1 MRFRHYKPWAAAF
14 KLSKTEEGGTQFL
27 SNLFIIP
34 AQPTKLMT
42 RVRDPIHDYIDLS
55 SVKVK
60 LVDTPAYQ
68 RLRWIKQLGPT
79 NLVYPGANHTR
90 HEHCMGTSHVV
101 DKMADSAGLS
111 TTEKKLAS
119 VAGLLHDLGH
129 TAFSHLGDDINGVE
143 DHVIRTTKI
152 ISQTEISDILSDE
165 GLDSKAVSEIITGN
179 HQLGPLVSGDLDGD
193 RLDYLVR
200 DAHYTGVSTGVDMGR
215 LIATMEMS
223 NSQLVIKESGLPAV
237 EALLTARSTMYPTVY
252 FHPFVRGAEL
262 MLARATNNAISS
274 DKISIDEFTTFTDHK
289 LLSEL
294 DKSGGLSQQIIK
306 DFENRNIV
314 KRAVSITKEQAESS
328 GLEKSN
334 RSEYEVSIASKLD
347 VSPSEI
353 YVDIPSFS
361 VLPGL
366 KAKILK
372 KDGEIELAR
381 NLSRLVSGL
390 YEAQFDHWRC
400 RVYGPSKIKED
411 IAKVSKTVLG
421 V

>member
-1 MRFRHYKPWAAAF
+1 
-14 KLSKTEEGGTQFL
+14 
-27 SNLFIIP
+27 
-34 AQPTKLMT
+34 MT

-55 SVKVK
+55 SVEVK

-101 DKMADSAGLS
+101 GKMADSVGLES
-111 TTEKKLAS
+111 GDKQLAS

-129 TAFSHLGDDINGVE
+129 TAFSHLGDEIDGVE

-152 ISQTEISDILSDE
+152 ITETEISGILSEE
-165 GLDSKAVSEIITGN
+165 GIDSKEVNQIIMGE
-179 HQLGPLVSGDLDGD
+179 HKLGPLVSGDLDGD

-215 LIATMEMS
+215 LIATMSMS
-223 NSQLVIKESGLPAV
+223 DSNLVIKEGGLPAV

-262 MLARATNNAISS
+262 MLVRATNHAISS
-274 DKISIDEFTTFTDHK
+274 NQFTKENFINFTDHK

-294 DKSGGLSQQIIK
+294 DKAGGLSKEIVNN
-306 DFENRNIV
+306 FENRNIV
-314 KRAVSITKEQAESS
+314 KRALSLTKEQVENS
-328 GLEKSN
+328 GLEKSK
-334 RSEYEVSIASKLD
+334 RDQYEADIASKLG
-347 VSPSEI
+347 VSASEI
-353 YVDIPSFS
+353 YVDIPPLP
-361 VLPGL
+361 VVPGL

-372 KDGEIELAR
+372 NDGNIDLAR
-381 NLSRLVSGL
+381 NLSRLLLGL

-400 RVYGPSKIKED
+400 SVYAPPRIRKEV
-411 IAKVSKTVLG
+411 ASASQSVLG
-421 V
+421 I

>member
-1 MRFRHYKPWAAAF
+1 
-14 KLSKTEEGGTQFL
+14 
-27 SNLFIIP
+27 
-34 AQPTKLMT
+34 MT

-55 SVKVK
+55 SVEVK

-90 HEHCMGTSHVV
+90 HEHCMGTSHIVG
-101 DKMADSAGLS
+101 KMADSVGLES
-111 TTEKKLAS
+111 GDKQLAS

-129 TAFSHLGDDINGVE
+129 TAFSHLGDEIDGVE

-152 ISQTEISDILSDE
+152 ITETEISGILSEE
-165 GLDSKAVSEIITGN
+165 GIDSKEVNQIIMGE
-179 HQLGPLVSGDLDGD
+179 HKLGPLVSGDLDGD

-215 LIATMEMS
+215 LIATMSMS
-223 NSQLVIKESGLPAV
+223 DSKLVIKEGGLPAV

-262 MLARATNNAISS
+262 MLARATNHAISS
-274 DKISIDEFTTFTDHK
+274 NHFTKEDFINFTDHK

-294 DKSGGLSQQIIK
+294 DKARGLSKEIVNN
-306 DFENRNIV
+306 FENRNIV
-314 KRAVSITKEQAESS
+314 KRALSLTKEQVENS
-328 GLEKSN
+328 GLEKSK
-334 RSEYEVSIASKLD
+334 RDQYEADIASKLG
-347 VSPSEI
+347 VSASEI
-353 YVDIPSFS
+353 YVDIPPLP
-361 VLPGL
+361 VVPGL

-372 KDGEIELAR
+372 NDGNIDLAR
-381 NLSRLVSGL
+381 NLSRLLLGL

-400 RVYGPSKIKED
+400 SVYAPPRIRKEV
-411 IAKVSKTVLG
+411 ASASQSVLG

>member
-1 MRFRHYKPWAAAF
+1 
-14 KLSKTEEGGTQFL
+14 
-27 SNLFIIP
+27 
-34 AQPTKLMT
+34 MT

-55 SVKVK
+55 SVEVK

-101 DKMADSAGLS
+101 GKMADSVGLES
-111 TTEKKLAS
+111 GDKQLVS

-129 TAFSHLGDDINGVE
+129 TAFSHLGDEINGVE

-152 ISQTEISDILSDE
+152 ITETEISDILSEE
-165 GLDSKAVSEIITGN
+165 GIDSKEVNQIIMGE
-179 HQLGPLVSGDLDGD
+179 HKLGPLVSGDLDGD

-215 LIATMEMS
+215 LIATMSMS
-223 NSQLVIKESGLPAV
+223 DSNLVIKEGGLPAV

-262 MLARATNNAISS
+262 MLVRATNHAISS
-274 DKISIDEFTTFTDHK
+274 NQFTKENFINFTDHK

-294 DKSGGLSQQIIK
+294 DKADGLSKEIVNN
-306 DFENRNIV
+306 FENRNIV
-314 KRAVSITKEQAESS
+314 KRALSLTKEQVENS
-328 GLEKSN
+328 GLEKSK
-334 RSEYEVSIASKLD
+334 RDQYEADIASKLG
-347 VSPSEI
+347 VSASEI
-353 YVDIPSFS
+353 YVDIPPLP
-361 VLPGL
+361 VVPGL

-372 KDGEIELAR
+372 NDGNIDLAR
-381 NLSRLVSGL
+381 NLSRLLLGL

-400 RVYGPSKIKED
+400 SVYAPPRIRKEV
-411 IAKVSKTVLG
+411 ASASQSVLG

>member
-1 MRFRHYKPWAAAF
+1 
-14 KLSKTEEGGTQFL
+14 
-27 SNLFIIP
+27 
-34 AQPTKLMT
+34 MT

-55 SVKVK
+55 SVEVK

-101 DKMADSAGLS
+101 GKMADSVGLES
-111 TTEKKLAS
+111 GDKQLAS

-129 TAFSHLGDDINGVE
+129 TAFSHLGDEIDGVE

-152 ISQTEISDILSDE
+152 ITETEISGILSEE
-165 GLDSKAVSEIITGN
+165 GIDFKEVNQIIMGE
-179 HQLGPLVSGDLDGD
+179 HKLGPLVSGDLDGD

-215 LIATMEMS
+215 LIATMSMS
-223 NSQLVIKESGLPAV
+223 DSNLVIKEGGLPAV

-262 MLARATNNAISS
+262 MLVRATNHAISS
-274 DKISIDEFTTFTDHK
+274 NQFTKENFINFTDHK

-294 DKSGGLSQQIIK
+294 DKAGGLSKEIVNN
-306 DFENRNIV
+306 FENRNIV
-314 KRAVSITKEQAESS
+314 KRALSLTKEQVENS
-328 GLEKSN
+328 GLEKSK
-334 RSEYEVSIASKLD
+334 RDQYEADIASKLG
-347 VSPSEI
+347 VSASEI
-353 YVDIPSFS
+353 YVDIPPLP
-361 VLPGL
+361 VVPGL

-372 KDGEIELAR
+372 NDGNIDLAR
-381 NLSRLVSGL
+381 NLSRLLLGL

-400 RVYGPSKIKED
+400 SVYAPPRIRKEV
-411 IAKVSKTVLG
+411 ASASQSVLG
-421 V
+421 I

>member
-1 MRFRHYKPWAAAF
+1 
-14 KLSKTEEGGTQFL
+14 
-27 SNLFIIP
+27 
-34 AQPTKLMT
+34 MT

-55 SVKVK
+55 SVEVK

-101 DKMADSAGLS
+101 GKMADSVGLES
-111 TTEKKLAS
+111 GDKQLAS

-129 TAFSHLGDDINGVE
+129 TAFSHLGDEIDGVE

-152 ISQTEISDILSDE
+152 ITETEISDILSEE
-165 GLDSKAVSEIITGN
+165 GIDSKEVNQIIMGE
-179 HQLGPLVSGDLDGD
+179 HKLGPLVSGDLDGD

-215 LIATMEMS
+215 LIATMSMS
-223 NSQLVIKESGLPAV
+223 DSNLVIKEGGLPAV

-262 MLARATNNAISS
+262 MLVRATNHAISS
-274 DKISIDEFTTFTDHK
+274 NQFTKENFINFTDHK

-294 DKSGGLSQQIIK
+294 DKAGGLSKEIVNN
-306 DFENRNIV
+306 FENRNIV
-314 KRAVSITKEQAESS
+314 KRALSLTKEQVENS
-328 GLEKSN
+328 GLEKSK
-334 RSEYEVSIASKLD
+334 RDQYEADIASKLG
-347 VSPSEI
+347 VSASEI
-353 YVDIPSFS
+353 YVDIPP
-361 VLPGL
+361 LPVVPCL

-372 KDGEIELAR
+372 NDGNIDLAR
-381 NLSRLVSGL
+381 NLSRLLLGL

-400 RVYGPSKIKED
+400 SVYAPPRIRKEV
-411 IAKVSKTVLG
+411 ASASQSVLG